1 MPPKG
6 GERVKHTQF
15 QVHRYEYNQE
25 TMELTVT
32 QSNGTVI
39 YSNVRI
45 SEYNALKSA
54 IDKTDF
60 ILSEIRPSHRC
71 NNA

>member
-1 MPPKG
+1 M
-6 GERVKHTQF
+6 KHTQF

-32 QSNGTVI
+32 QSNGTVV

-60 ILSEIRPSHRC
+60 ILS
-71 NNA
+71 

>member
-1 MPPKG
+1 MKYTP
-6 GERVKHTQF
+6 F

-25 TMELTVT
+25 TMELTVA
-32 QSNGTVI
+32 QSNGTIV

-60 ILSEIRPSHRC
+60 ILSEIRPSHHY